1 MVVRELGD
9 RLIKLYKN
17 TQEGRAFKSSRLQLQ
32 QNVNFIMT
40 NRIPRL
46 FSSWLM
52 GKISK
57 IKYPWFAQPALYL
70 WRHCTDLSL
79 HEAQKQKFS
88 SIHDC
93 FTRALK
99 PGSRPVSE
107 LALGTSPCDGILG
120 AHGFVENG
128 CLLQVKGFPYAI
140 EELLVDPNISARF
153 HGHRYATIRITASMY
168 HRMHSPFDGVIDQ
181 VDYIHGDTWNV
192 NPVALKRV
200 EKLFCKNER
209 AVLSGKTLKGEPL
222 AMIPVAA
229 ILVAGIRLHFA
240 GRVFNQHDRGP
251 QRVNTHVPVRKG
263 EELGWFE
270 HGSTIVLLVPPSWK
284 MLPGLEE
291 GSRLFMGQ
299 ALFE

>member
-1 MVVRELGD
+1 ML
-9 RLIKLYKN
+9 
-17 TQEGRAFKSSRLQLQ
+17 
-32 QNVNFIMT
+32 T

-57 IKYPWFAQPALYL
+57 IKHPWFAQPALWL
-70 WRHCTDLSL
+70 WYQFADLSL
-79 HEAQKQKFS
+79 HEAQKQQFN

-99 PGSRPVSE
+99 PGVRPVD
-107 LALGTSPCDGILG
+107 LQAKGTSPCDGILG
-120 AHGFVENG
+120 VHGLVENG
-128 CLLQVKGFPYAI
+128 SLLQVKGFPYAM
-140 EELLVDPNISARF
+140 EELLVDPVLAMKF
-153 HGHRYATIRITASMY
+153 HGHRYLTIRITASMY
-168 HRMHSPFDGVIDQ
+168 HRMHSPIDGVVEQ

-192 NPVALKRV
+192 NPAALKRV

-209 AVLSGKTLKGEPL
+209 AVLSGKTAQGEPF
-222 AMIPVAA
+222 AIVPVAA
-229 ILVAGIRLHFA
+229 ILVAGIRLHCT
-240 GRVFNQHDRGP
+240 GRVFNQNDRGP
-251 QRVNTHVPVRKG
+251 QRVRTHTPIHKG

-270 HGSTIVLLVPPSWK
+270 HGSTIVLLVPPSWNIAS
-284 MLPGLEE
+284 GLQE

>member
-1 MVVRELGD
+1 MRSQPPV
-9 RLIKLYKN
+9 
-17 TQEGRAFKSSRLQLQ
+17 SRLELQ
-32 QNVNFIMT
+32 ESANFILT

-46 FSSWLM
+46 FSSWFM

-57 IKYPWFAQPALYL
+57 IKYPWFAQPALWV
-70 WRHCTDLSL
+70 WRKCADLSL
-79 HEAQKQKFS
+79 HEAQKQQFN

-99 PGSRPVSE
+99 PGARPVAE
-107 LALGTSPCDGILG
+107 NALGTSPCDGILG
-120 AHGFVENG
+120 AHGLVENG

-140 EELLVDPNISARF
+140 EELLVDPDLAMKY
-153 HGHRYATIRITASMY
+153 HGHRYVTIRITASMY
-168 HRMHSPFDGVIDQ
+168 HRMHSPLDGVVDQ

-209 AVLSGKTLKGEPL
+209 AVLSGKTVQGESF
-222 AMIPVAA
+222 AIVPVAA
-229 ILVAGIRLHFA
+229 ILVAGIRLHCT
-240 GRVFNQHDRGP
+240 GRVFDQNDRGP
-251 QRVNTHVPVRKG
+251 QRVRTHTPIKKG

-284 MLPGLEE
+284 IVPDLEE
-291 GSRLFMGQ
+291 GSRLLMGQ

>member
-1 MVVRELGD
+1 M
-9 RLIKLYKN
+9 
-17 TQEGRAFKSSRLQLQ
+17 QESA
-32 QNVNFIMT
+32 NFILT
-40 NRIPRL
+40 NRVPRL

-57 IKYPWFAQPALYL
+57 IKTPCFARPALWL
-70 WRHCTDLSL
+70 WRQCAELNL
-79 HEAQKQKFS
+79 HEAQRQQFN

-99 PGSRPVSE
+99 PGMRPIAE
-107 LALGTSPCDGILG
+107 HARGTSPCDGILG
-120 AHGFVENG
+120 AHGLVENG
-128 CLLQVKGFPYAI
+128 SLLQVKGFSYAI
-140 EELLVDPNISARF
+140 EELLVDPDIAMKF
-153 HGHRYATIRITASMY
+153 HGHRYVTIRITASMY
-168 HRMHSPFDGVIDQ
+168 HRMHSPLEGVVDQ

-209 AVLSGKTLKGEPL
+209 AVLSGKTAQGEPF
-222 AMIPVAA
+222 AIVPVAA
-229 ILVAGIRLHFA
+229 ILVAGIRLHCT
-240 GRVFNQHDRGP
+240 GRVFNQSDRGP
-251 QRVNTHVPVRKG
+251 QRVRTHTPIHKG

-270 HGSTIVLLVPPSWK
+270 HGSTIVLLVPPGWN
-284 MLPGLEE
+284 LAHGLAE